1 MTVTDAT
8 AKLAPLPLEVR
19 LTQARQIYAMGRY
32 EEALPLLE
40 ALVVERPGYADL
52 HNMLGVSHHHVGGWA
67 RAERA
72 FQDALKI
79 NPQYAEAAMNL
90 AVLLNDTGR
99 YDAAKALY
107 RDALARLSH
116 EKNALDPQ
124 VSAKIANMHGE
135 LAEAYREAG
144 RLEEAIAEYQ
154 RALGLRPTFADL
166 RHALAGV
173 MMQRKDYAGA
183 IEQLQRAIEDRPQFV
198 AARVRLGNCHLS
210 RKDEPKAKRAFEEA
224 LALDASNSDAQR
236 GLRLATG
243 TATAEDLPG
252 VDHA

>member
-1 MTVTDAT
+1 MSQPV

-19 LTQARQIYAMGRY
+19 LTQARQIYALGRY

-40 ALVVERPGYADL
+40 ALVEEKPNYADV
-52 HNMLGVSHHHVGGWA
+52 HNMLGVAHHHVGQWA

-116 EKNALDPQ
+116 EKNAMDAQ
-124 VSAKIANMHGE
+124 VSAKIANMHSE

-144 RLEEAIAEYQ
+144 RLDEAVAEYQ
-154 RALGLRPTFADL
+154 RALGLQPTFADI

-173 MMQRKDYAGA
+173 LMQRKDYAGA
-183 IEQLQRAIEDRPQFV
+183 IEQLSRAIEDRPQFV
-198 AARVRLGNCHLS
+198 AARVRLGNCFLS
-210 RKDEPKAKRAFEEA
+210 RQDKEGAKGHFEQA
-224 LALDASNSDAQR
+224 LKLDANNADAQR

-243 TATAEDLPG
+243 TATADDLPG
-252 VDHA
+252 PDHA